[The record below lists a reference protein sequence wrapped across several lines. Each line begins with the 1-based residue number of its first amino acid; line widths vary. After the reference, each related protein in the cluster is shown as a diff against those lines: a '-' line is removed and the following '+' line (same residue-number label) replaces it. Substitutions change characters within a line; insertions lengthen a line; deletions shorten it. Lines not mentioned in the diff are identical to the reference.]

1 MVINKKHK
9 HVRRDGLVEI
19 DYLKNWEP
27 EYRLIDMIVVL
38 SSTFSEDSPVYANS
52 KVSAKPLL
60 STSKFENKF
69 NGMKAPLITNL
80 STLLYPILLTQIFY
94 INKK

>member
-1 MVINKKHK
+1 MINKKHK

-52 KVSAKPLL
+52 KVSSVMFLNL
-60 STSKFENKF
+60 YCNIRY
-69 NGMKAPLITNL
+69 GLIWG
-80 STLLYPILLTQIFY
+80 I
-94 INKK
+94 K